1 MFGRNRPAAPT
12 EAEVLGL
19 RAAAIAEPCDETLR
33 AFGAAAYLYELGT
46 DDSCAKRAGEAA
58 VRMWR
63 DRGDVPPLGFVDRLS
78 Y

>member
-33 AFGAAAYLYELGT
+33 AFGTAAYLYELGT
-46 DDSCAKRAGEAA
+46 DGSCAKRAGEAA
-58 VRMWR
+58 VRLWR
-63 DRGDVPPLGFVDRLS
+63 ERGDVPPLAFVDRLS